1 MELDYLIEMARAL
14 GRALQQDERYTRY
27 RNATLENDKDEALQE
42 LIGRFNALR
51 VDINRE
57 ISQSSKDQNR
67 IAQLDAEFKGT
78 YKLIMERP
86 GMIEYN
92 NAKTELDSLVQFISQ
107 IVVGS
112 ANGQDPDSIEQSAG
126 CSGSCDSC
134 AGCGD

>member
-1 MELDYLIEMARAL
+1 MELDYLVEMARAL

>member
-1 MELDYLIEMARAL
+1 MELDYLVEMARAL

-67 IAQLDAEFKGT
+67 IAQLDDEFKGT
-78 YKLIMERP
+78 YKLNMERP

>member
-1 MELDYLIEMARAL
+1 MELDYLVEMARAL

-42 LIGRFNALR
+42 LIGRFNAMR